1 MKKHIWKKAAVLSLL
16 AVILLGGTAISP
28 KQAQASPE
36 PYIGEITIYP
46 YMFAP
51 QGWLKCEGQLLSISQ
66 NTVLFSL
73 LGTNFGGDGMNTFA
87 LPDLRGA
94 SPLPNVNYYIATEGN
109 YPSRP

>member
-1 MKKHIWKKAAVLSLL
+1 MKNHFWKKAAVLSLL

-36 PYIGEITIYP
+36 PYVGEITLYP
-46 YMFAP
+46 YTFAP
-51 QGWLKCEGQLLSISQ
+51 RGWLKCEGQLLPVSQ
-66 NTVLFSL
+66 YQALYSL
-73 LGTNFGGDGMNTFA
+73 LGTNFGGDGVRTFA

-94 SPLPNVNYYIATEGN
+94 SPMPNVDYYISTEGV